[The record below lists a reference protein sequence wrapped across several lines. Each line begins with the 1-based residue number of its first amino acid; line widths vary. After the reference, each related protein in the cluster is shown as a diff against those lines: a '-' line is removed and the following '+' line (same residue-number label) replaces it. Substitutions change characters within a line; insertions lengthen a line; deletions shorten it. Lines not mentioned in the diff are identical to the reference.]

1 MSTLEGDVAMV
12 LDDSADRQASPRQHW
27 LYRCA
32 DRSPFAYSHGQ
43 EFIRWGDHSRWA
55 LVCDD
60 RLLSMR
66 SGVCLAYRV
75 GNVYYDASSDEPLYY
90 VPSSF
95 ALPEPP
101 SGERGVVWATLD
113 ASPHRTARRVA
124 VENAS
129 LG

>member
-1 MSTLEGDVAMV
+1 
-12 LDDSADRQASPRQHW
+12 
-27 LYRCA
+27 
-32 DRSPFAYSHGQ
+32 
-43 EFIRWGDHSRWA
+43 

-101 SGERGVVWATLD
+101 SRQEREVRVTPD
-113 ASPHRTARRVA
+113 ASPHRTARRIA